1 MQYFIEWLN
10 LCCLNTNDM
19 CLQKSHKSSNFI
31 INSSKPFAMKSAI
44 LLLAL
49 SAIVFSS
56 CTTAYKSGQTPDDVY
71 YSPARPQDEYVK
83 AERNDDRYSDDYYE
97 DRYLR
102 MKVQNRYRWNDL
114 DDWYGSERRYRYN
127 VYSSYGLYN
136 EPWNPHTYW
145 NSYYNPYYYSGSNIK
160 TVAYTKPRTFNL
172 NTYNSNTS
180 NNQQSNN
187 KFRNTNTYT
196 ESRNSNSNSGNFLR
210 NIFTGNN
217 NSSSGSKV
225 NTSSSNSNTNSSSGS
240 SSGSSGST
248 APVRKF

>member
-1 MQYFIEWLN
+1 
-10 LCCLNTNDM
+10 M
-19 CLQKSHKSSNFI
+19 CLLKSHKSSNFI

-49 SAIVFSS
+49 SAIIFSS

-187 KFRNTNTYT
+187 KFRN
-196 ESRNSNSNSGNFLR
+196 
-210 NIFTGNN
+210 IFNGNN

>member
-1 MQYFIEWLN
+1 
-10 LCCLNTNDM
+10 
-19 CLQKSHKSSNFI
+19 
-31 INSSKPFAMKSAI
+31 MKSAI

-83 AERNDDRYSDDYYE
+83 AERNEDRYSDDYYE

-127 VYSSYGLYN
+127 IYSSYGLYN
-136 EPWNPHTYW
+136 EPWNPHTFW
-145 NSYYNPYYYSGSNIK
+145 NSYYNPYYTHCYAGTNIK

-180 NNQQSNN
+180 NNQTSN
-187 KFRNTNTYT
+187 KYRNTNRYT
-196 ESRNSNSNSGNFLR
+196 ESRNRNSNSGNFLR
-210 NIFTGNN
+210 DVFNGN

-225 NTSSSNSNTNSSSGS
+225 NTNSNSGNSNSSSGS
-240 SSGSSGST
+240 SSSGSSGT
-248 APVRKF
+248 KAPVRKF